1 MATHILEIEDIK
13 KDGIVE
19 TSIARSSGKTR
30 KALIVR
36 TDVTTKEVSF
46 VVLNNKEEKILD
58 LIDDAVNYYNSIE

>member
-19 TSIARSSGKTR
+19 TSIAKSLGKTR

-36 TDVTTKEVSF
+36 TNIISKEVCF
-46 VVLNNKEEKILD
+46 IVLDNQENTFD
-58 LIDDAVNYYNSIE
+58 SIDDAVKYYNSIEE